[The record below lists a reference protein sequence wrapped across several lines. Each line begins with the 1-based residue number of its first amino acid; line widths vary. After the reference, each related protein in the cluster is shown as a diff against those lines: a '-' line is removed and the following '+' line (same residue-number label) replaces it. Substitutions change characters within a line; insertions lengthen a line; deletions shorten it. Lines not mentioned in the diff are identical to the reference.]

1 MYFLNGTNSTN
12 DSSFSTCETPRTIST
27 FEEFTTC
34 YLYFYYQYQIK
45 SILQIIL
52 FSGTI
57 LANFTVVIC
66 VLLKKH
72 ISIFDQIIVG
82 HGIDLNFYKEILQLI
97 FLLSYVRHR
106 DRLRRTRCDQGHVH
120 STTYQL

>member
-1 MYFLNGTNSTN
+1 MHFLNGTNSTN

-82 HGIDLNFYKEILQLI
+82 HGIDLNFYIPVD
-97 FLLSYVRHR
+97 LSVVLFTLPFMANTYIALHINFK
-106 DRLRRTRCDQGHVH
+106 VH
-120 STTYQL
+120 FSLVK

>member
-12 DSSFSTCETPRTIST
+12 DSSVSPCETPRTITT

-34 YLYFYYQYQIK
+34 YSYFYYQNQTK

-57 LANFTVVIC
+57 LANFTVVLCI
-66 VLLKKH
+66 LLKKH
-72 ISIFDQIIVG
+72 ISTFDQIIVG
-82 HGIDLNFYKEILQLI
+82 HGIDLNFFKGILQLI
-97 FLLSYVRHR
+97 FLLSYVRYR
-106 DRLRRTRCDQGHVH
+106 DRL
-120 STTYQL
+120 